1 MKFKKKVPCDNIMHF
16 IHYVN
21 GLNSQMLLTI
31 VCVGIAQWYLEQA
44 QLIIEQDCLPRIL
57 ENPDDA
63 QGKKPKDW
71 IYVLKS
77 IDKVGEDST
86 EGINLLRSIFIVSRL
101 IFFLNTTYLET
112 KANQMLEEYLKY
124 HDSMRYMI
132 ITELE
137 KFRQELKLHGVNSK
151 KGTG

>member
-86 EGINLLRSIFIVSRL
+86 EGINL
-101 IFFLNTTYLET
+101 
-112 KANQMLEEYLKY
+112 
-124 HDSMRYMI
+124 
-132 ITELE
+132 
-137 KFRQELKLHGVNSK
+137 
-151 KGTG
+151 